1 MLRFVMGG
9 LMAVAALSAGGA
21 ALAQGALKPGAG
33 QATVQRLCATCHTLD
48 NVTRRPHTADEW
60 DAILGRMIDKGLIAT
75 DGQLD
80 EVAAYLTRNYG
91 PGAPKAVAAGPARAP
106 AKTTR

>member
-1 MLRFVMGG
+1 MSG
-9 LMAVAALSAGGA
+9 LLAAVAISAGGA
-21 ALAQGALKPGAG
+21 ARAQGALKPGAG

-80 EVAAYLTRNYG
+80 DVAAYLTKNYG
-91 PGAPKAVAAGPARAP
+91 PGAPRAVAAAPAGAP
-106 AKTTR
+106 AKKTR